1 MVSMRIEPADKGFD
15 LVIWAISAAVSGTLV
30 YLVLLG

>member
-1 MVSMRIEPADKGFD
+1 MHIEPTDKGFD
-15 LVIWAISAAVSGTLV
+15 LVIWASSAAISGTLV

>member
-1 MVSMRIEPADKGFD
+1 MHIEPTDNGFD
-15 LVIWAISAAVSGTLV
+15 LVIWAISVAISGTLV

>member
-1 MVSMRIEPADKGFD
+1 MVSMRIEPIDRGFD
-15 LVIWAISAAVSGTLV
+15 LVIWAISVTASGALV

>member
-1 MVSMRIEPADKGFD
+1 MRIEPSDKNLD
-15 LVIWAISAAVSGTLV
+15 LVIWAISMTVSGTLV

>member
-1 MVSMRIEPADKGFD
+1 MHIEPADKNIN
-15 LVIWAISAAVSGTLV
+15 LVIWAISVAVSGTLV

>member
-1 MVSMRIEPADKGFD
+1 MRIEPADKNIN

>member
-1 MVSMRIEPADKGFD
+1 MRIEPIDKGFS

-30 YLVLLG
+30 YIVLLG